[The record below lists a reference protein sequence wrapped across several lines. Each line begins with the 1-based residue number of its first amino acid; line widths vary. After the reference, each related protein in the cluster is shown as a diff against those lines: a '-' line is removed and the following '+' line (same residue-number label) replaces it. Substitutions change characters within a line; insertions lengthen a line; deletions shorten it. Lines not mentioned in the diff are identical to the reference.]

1 LYLKKDFNNYITF
14 NIDKKLFFMHVNSVK
29 IYFKN
34 LFLLNDKFEKSKKI
48 ADSDLINPSIE
59 YLNNIDIFYN

>member
-1 LYLKKDFNNYITF
+1 LYLKKDFNNHITF
-14 NIDKKLFFMHVNSVK
+14 NLDKKFIFMHVNSVK

-34 LFLLNDKFEKSKKI
+34 LILVNDKFEKSKKI

-59 YLNNIDIFYN
+59 YLNNIDICYN